1 MTNYYLQWVLY
12 FVSLF
17 ICLLSSWY
25 VNATMK
31 RFRSV
36 SCYRGKTGAEVA
48 REILNENG
56 LYHVSINV
64 IGRDGG
70 DYYDPRT
77 ESVNLS
83 TQVYDGRS
91 VTALAVAAH
100 ECGHAIQH
108 NVGYGPLKLRSTLVP
123 AANIGSK
130 LGIPIILLGI
140 LLSYNS
146 VLIQIGIWVF
156 ALAVLFQVV
165 TLPVEFNASSRAVQ
179 ALDQMGILAGQEV
192 SQCRKVLSAAALT
205 YVAAAASAIL
215 QLLRLVILFGGN
227 RRRD

>member
-108 NVGYGPLKLRSTLVP
+108 SEGYAPLQFRTALVP
-123 AANIGSK
+123 VVNFASNASMPILI
-130 LGIPIILLGI
+130 LGLFLN
-140 LLSYNS
+140 YNPL
-146 VLIQIGIWVF
+146 LIQIGLIAFSMTVVF
-156 ALAVLFQVV
+156 SIA
-165 TLPVEFNASSRAVQ
+165 TLPVEFNASARAIRILEDKGFV
-179 ALDQMGILAGQEV
+179 MGEEKRGCQ
-192 SQCRKVLSAAALT
+192 KVLIAAALT
-205 YVAAAASAIL
+205 YVASVVVAVL
-215 QLLRLVILFGGN
+215 QLLRLWLQTRG

>member
-1 MTNYYLQWVLY
+1 MPEYYLQWVLY

-17 ICLLSSWY
+17 ICLLSGWY
-25 VNATMK
+25 VNTTMK

-108 NVGYGPLKLRSTLVP
+108 SEGYAPLQFRTALVP
-123 AANIGSK
+123 VVNFASNASMPILI
-130 LGIPIILLGI
+130 LGLFLN
-140 LLSYNS
+140 YNPL
-146 VLIQIGIWVF
+146 LIQIGLIAFSMTVVF
-156 ALAVLFQVV
+156 SIA
-165 TLPVEFNASSRAVQ
+165 TLPVEFNASARAIRILEDKGFV
-179 ALDQMGILAGQEV
+179 MGEEKRGCQ
-192 SQCRKVLSAAALT
+192 KVLIAAALT
-205 YVAAAASAIL
+205 YVASVAAAVL
-215 QLLRLVILFGGN
+215 QLLRLWLQTRG